1 MSVRKR
7 QLKGKETAEYH
18 YEFMQNGKRYYGV
31 CEGCTTKVAA
41 LAYEKKIK
49 ETAKKLAEQKSAGAL
64 VQNFKRE
71 LVGGENV
78 TLDNA
83 FSIFERKPAKRSRS
97 DKQMAAKRSYWGDFC
112 AFIRSKYSDVV
123 SLDQVTR
130 QHAEEYINHLKKHG
144 RFIRD
149 IKSGKNASYK
159 AITSLSHTTINVYH
173 KTLRSIFAKLS
184 EDAGLLFNP
193 FGFDMLENESATR
206 DAFTTEELRL
216 IGENLDD
223 FVRPIFIIG
232 ICTGLSEGDI
242 CLLKWSDI
250 NGNWIS
256 RKRKKTKVNLDIPI
270 MPPLQNFLTEQ
281 FAVSG
286 KQEYVLPEHAEMYM
300 KNSMGISYR
309 FKKFLQGIGI
319 TTTKSVEGRQ
329 RAISIK
335 DVHSLRHTF
344 AYLAGCYQIPLPI
357 VQSILGHMSPEMTKH
372 YQAHADRK
380 AKEKYLSLMP
390 DFIGTSAAKQLG
402 TPENTAT
409 VFVLREQLKSK
420 IDQMSLEQLEAA
432 NAFIEKSVTGDSKD
446 EGKA

>member
-7 QLKGKETAEYH
+7 QLNGKETAEYH

-41 LAYEKKIK
+41 LAYEKNIRATTK
-49 ETAKKLAEQKSAGAL
+49 ELAAQKSVDAL

-71 LVGGENV
+71 LVGGDDI

-83 FSIFERKPAKRSRS
+83 FSIFKKKPSKRSRS
-97 DKQMAAKRSYWGDFC
+97 DKQMAAKQSYWGDFC
-112 AFIRSKYSDVV
+112 AFIRSNYPDLVN
-123 SLDQVTR
+123 LDQITR
-130 QHAEEYINHLKKHG
+130 QHAEEYINHLKTAG

-149 IKSGKNASYK
+149 IQNGKKASYT
-159 AITSLSHTTINVYH
+159 AVNSLSNTTINVYH
-173 KTLRSIFAKLS
+173 KTLRSIFAKLI

-193 FGFDMLENESATR
+193 FGFDMLENNSANR

-216 IGENLDD
+216 IGDNLTP
-223 FVRPIFIIG
+223 FVRPIFTIG

-270 MPPLQNFLTEQ
+270 MPPLQNFLREQ
-281 FAVSG
+281 YTISG
-286 KQEYVLPEHAEMYM
+286 EQEYVLPEHAAMYL
-300 KNSMGISYR
+300 KNPDGISYR
-309 FKKFLQGIGI
+309 VKKFLESIGI
-319 TTTKSVEGRQ
+319 QTTRVFEGRQ
-329 RAISIK
+329 RATSVK

-380 AKEKYLSLMP
+380 AKEKYLSQMP
-390 DFIGTSAAKQLG
+390 DFLGESPIKQIAIRNDAVKA
-402 TPENTAT
+402 PE
-409 VFVLREQLKSK
+409 LRKQLKSQ
-420 IDQMSLEQLEAA
+420 IDQMPMEQLQAVEE
-432 NAFIEKSVTGDSKD
+432 FISGLSGSIILGGD
-446 EGKA
+446 A

>member
-7 QLKGKETAEYH
+7 TTKTKETAEYH
-18 YEFMQNGKRYYGV
+18 YEFMQNGKRYCGV
-31 CEGCTTKVAA
+31 CEGCTTKAAA
-41 LAYEKKIK
+41 LAYEKRIR
-49 ETAKKLAEQKSAGAL
+49 ETAKELAAQKSVDAL

-71 LVGGENV
+71 LVGGNDI

-83 FSIFERKPAKRSRS
+83 FSIFENKPSKRSRS

-112 AFIRSKYSDVV
+112 AFIKSQYPDIAN
-123 SLDQVTR
+123 LDQITR
-130 QHAEEYINHLKKHG
+130 QHAEEYVAHLKKHG

-149 IKSGKNASYK
+149 IKSSKNASYI
-159 AITSLSHTTINVYH
+159 AISSLSKATINVYH
-173 KTLRSIFAKLS
+173 KTLRSIFNKLK

-193 FGFDMLENESATR
+193 FDFDMLENESANR
-206 DAFTTEELRL
+206 EAFTPEELRL
-216 IGENLDD
+216 IGDNLDD
-223 FVRPIFIIG
+223 FVRPIFTIG

-270 MPPLQNFLTEQ
+270 MPPLQNFLKEQ
-281 FAVSG
+281 YAISG
-286 KQEYVLPEHAEMYM
+286 TQEYVLPEHAEMYM

-309 FKKFLQGIGI
+309 VKKFLEGIGI
-319 TTTKSVEGRQ
+319 KTTKLFEGRQ
-329 RAISIK
+329 RATSVK

-380 AKEKYLSLMP
+380 AKEKYLSQMP
-390 DFIGTSAAKQLG
+390 DFLGVSAAQQLALRDDTVKAMDLRKQLKDRIDNM
-402 TPENTAT
+402 TM
-409 VFVLREQLKSK
+409 EQLKA
-420 IDQMSLEQLEAA
+420 ID
-432 NAFIEKSVTGDSKD
+432 AFLNELNDSIILGGD
-446 EGKA
+446 A

>member
-7 QLKGKETAEYH
+7 TTKTKETAEYH
-18 YEFMQNGKRYYGV
+18 YEFMQNGKRYCGV
-31 CEGCTTKVAA
+31 CEGCTTKAAA
-41 LAYEKKIK
+41 LAYEKRIR
-49 ETAKKLAEQKSAGAL
+49 ETAKELAAQKNVDAL

-71 LVGGENV
+71 LVGGDNI

-83 FSIFERKPAKRSRS
+83 FSIFEKKPSKRSRS

-112 AFIRSKYSDVV
+112 AFIRSSYPDLVN
-123 SLDQVTR
+123 LDQITR
-130 QHAEEYINHLKKHG
+130 QHAEEYINYLKHNG

-149 IKSGKNASYK
+149 IQNGKKASY
-159 AITSLSHTTINVYH
+159 AAVNSLSNTTINVYH

-193 FGFDMLENESATR
+193 FGFDMLENGSANR
-206 DAFTTEELRL
+206 EAFTIEELKL
-216 IGENLDD
+216 IGDNLTP
-223 FVRPIFIIG
+223 FVRPIFTIG

-270 MPPLQNFLTEQ
+270 MPPLQNFLREQ
-281 FAVSG
+281 YAVSG
-286 KQEYVLPEHAEMYM
+286 DQEYVLPEHAAMYLE
-300 KNSMGISYR
+300 NPDGISYR
-309 FKKFLQGIGI
+309 VKKFLESIGI
-319 TTTKSVEGRQ
+319 QTTRVFEGRQ
-329 RAISIK
+329 RATSVK

-380 AKEKYLSLMP
+380 AKEKYLSQMP
-390 DFIGTSAAKQLG
+390 DFLGVSAAQQLALRDDTVKVMDLRKQLK
-402 TPENTAT
+402 A
-409 VFVLREQLKSK
+409 R
-420 IDQMSLEQLEAA
+420 IDKMTMEQLEAID
-432 NAFIEKSVTGDSKD
+432 AFLNELTGSIILGG
-446 EGKA
+446 EA

>member
-1 MSVRKR
+1 MGVRKR

-71 LVGGENV
+71 LVGGDEV

-83 FSIFERKPAKRSRS
+83 FSIFERKPSKRSRS

-112 AFIRSKYSDVV
+112 AFIRAQYPDLVN
-123 SLDQVTR
+123 LDQVTR
-130 QHAEEYINHLKKHG
+130 QHAEEYINHLKTNG

-149 IKSGKNASYK
+149 IQNGKKASYT
-159 AITSLSHTTINVYH
+159 AVNSLSNTTINVYH
-173 KTLRSIFAKLS
+173 KTLRSIFSKLS

-193 FGFDMLENESATR
+193 FGFDMLENESANR
-206 DAFTTEELRL
+206 DAFTTDELRL
-216 IGENLDD
+216 IGDNLNP
-223 FVRPIFIIG
+223 FVRPIFTIG

-270 MPPLQNFLTEQ
+270 MPPLQNFLREQ
-281 FAVSG
+281 YAISG
-286 KQEYVLPEHAEMYM
+286 EHEYVLPDHAAMYLE
-300 KNSMGISYR
+300 NPDGISYR
-309 FKKFLQGIGI
+309 VKKFLESIGI
-319 TTTKSVEGRQ
+319 KTTRVFEGRQ
-329 RAISIK
+329 RATSVK

-380 AKEKYLSLMP
+380 AKEKYLSQMP
-390 DFIGTSAAKQLG
+390 DFIGTTPVKQIDVQG
-402 TPENTAT
+402 SMTS
-409 VFVLREQLKSK
+409 VSGLRKQLKSLVDK
-420 IDQMSLEQLEAA
+420 MTATQLEQMYKLA
-432 NAFIEKSVTGDSKD
+432 IELQ
-446 EGKA
+446 EGGING